1 MCMCVFV
8 YIYMHTC
15 MYMTYIEIPLFT
27 YLMVSTVQ
35 LTNANTMYHSNSD
48 FMFLISKP
56 VN

>member
-1 MCMCVFV
+1 MCVFV